1 MNAPN
6 KPQAFKPGS
15 ATLVRDVKSGR
26 VLPLKGYGSLK
37 GAFAL
42 KPGVDLTKPVA
53 AQTLRG
59 SGKRA

>member
-1 MNAPN
+1 MNAPHTTRT
-6 KPQAFKPGS
+6 FKNDS
-15 ATLVRDVKSGR
+15 ALLVRDAKSGR

-37 GAFAL
+37 GEFAI
-42 KPGVDLTKPVA
+42 KPGVDLTKPIA